1 MYYNKIVKWC
11 LQFNPA
17 DRPHFRNICDLLE
30 KSEIRDSTDVAA
42 DDDDAPP
49 V

>member
-11 LQFNPA
+11 LQFDP
-17 DRPHFRNICDLLE
+17 DHRPHFRNICDLLDRRNT
-30 KSEIRDSTDVAA
+30 IDIAA
-42 DDDDAPP
+42 ADDDAPP